1 MEGHYACYPTF
12 SKTKWFWKGGNF
24 QVHHRRINQFRGR
37 SRGGFWKSARAAQ
50 FFGRT
55 AAGHLA
61 VTCEIGILRQSRGD
75 HSSEHS
81 AGVDAKHGDRNGD
94 GQLEVV

>member
-1 MEGHYACYPTF
+1 MDYLRLGRNNWPKPASSLKVSEAILNQAVWPVISPITGPICALALKLLTSDELSTRGHHDWP
-12 SKTKWFWKGGNF
+12 
-24 QVHHRRINQFRGR
+24 VM
-37 SRGGFWKSARAAQ
+37 
-50 FFGRT
+50 
-55 AAGHLA
+55 
-61 VTCEIGILRQSRGD
+61 GILRQSRGD